1 MLTPASEASRD
12 QLNDRVTGVHLGL
25 LYHVVTSRNAWHS
38 TWINRYRPDSMH
50 ISFEAAQTYCESRR
64 VQGTVF
70 NIFQLP
76 SLVFRSG
83 SGHLIVSELNSKT
96 YFSRLKLGK
105 LKGIYDVLPVATLS
119 LNQVRR
125 LFRAESP
132 LWEEGYPHQDS
143 AVFTF
148 DALKQE
154 LEPLPEQLTRWQS
167 TSVGSSYFLEW
178 RDNPLADHDTDP
190 LEILAMRPRYNLT
203 PLIRFE

>member
-1 MLTPASEASRD
+1 
-12 QLNDRVTGVHLGL
+12 
-25 LYHVVTSRNAWHS
+25 
-38 TWINRYRPDSMH
+38 
-50 ISFEAAQTYCESRR
+50 
-64 VQGTVF
+64 
-70 NIFQLP
+70 
-76 SLVFRSG
+76 
-83 SGHLIVSELNSKT
+83 VSELNSKT

-105 LKGIYDVLPVATLS
+105 LKEIYDVLPVGTLS

-132 LWEEGYPHQDS
+132 LWEEGYPPQDS
-143 AVFTF
+143 TVFTF

-190 LEILAMRPRYNLT
+190 LEILAMRLRYHLSRSV
-203 PLIRFE
+203 RFE